1 MAIKGVNLNEKEEFI
16 LPEDPGHPE
25 NPAHELAVKKGE
37 QPEKPTIYYIGNL
50 TSNDRVELGDMT
62 ATPTMRDGGITMT
75 MRNTKRVYEVVRRGL
90 KGWDNQQDYKGVPVK
105 FETETAKTQAG
116 DFLEVASD
124 QTLRHLPTHV
134 LGQIATRVLEKNGMQ
149 EELAKKSEGAS
160 PLNEDLLSGI
170 GDVPNVP
177 TINDE
182 KEAAKPLQSSDP
194 A

>member
-16 LPEDPGHPE
+16 LPEDPGHPDHAE
-25 NPAHELAVKKGE
+25 YQLAVKNGNT
-37 QPEKPTIYYIGNL
+37 PEKPTTYYIGNL

-75 MRNTKRVYEVVRRGL
+75 MRNTQRSYEVVRRGL
-90 KGWDNQQDYKGVPVK
+90 KGWENQQDYNGQPVK
-105 FETETAKTQAG
+105 FETETAKTLSG
-116 DFLEVASD
+116 DFLEVASNKV
-124 QTLRHLPTHV
+124 LAHLSNAMIV
-134 LGQIATRVLEKNGMQ
+134 QIATRILEKNGMQ
-149 EELAKKSEGAS
+149 EDLAKKSEGAS
-160 PLNEDLLSGI
+160 PLSEDLLSGI

-182 KEAAKPLQSSDP
+182 KEDAKPLQSSDP